1 MRRPLTLAALA
12 LVPLALYARVVTFD
26 YVQADDTDLIRG
38 NISFLQ
44 NLRNVPDAFARSY
57 FDVEGQPSGRKT
69 YYRPLVIVSFMMDAQ
84 VHGADPRGYHLTNMV
99 IHIANVML
107 LFMLLRR
114 LSRPGPAKAGR
125 YGDSGNA
132 TGEGPALALSLLFA
146 VHPANVQA
154 VAWIP
159 GRNDTLMAALALASL
174 IAFLHYYF
182 ALGPHPQRRPRP
194 VDRRAGS
201 SVDPVSEHQTAGLG
215 WLAVHVAAYAAALFT
230 KESAVA
236 LPIVVALLARA
247 VPLKRRNAGSLR
259 SALAADAVVVAAWLV
274 MRRQA
279 LMDGDPMSGSAMF
292 AALAGN
298 ARDVLLYAGKIVLP
312 LHLNVMPGLTR
323 QDVALGAVSLLLL
336 GWLLT
341 RLTPPW
347 RWLVAGW
354 VLLFLIPALTIPG
367 LPAYEH
373 RLYFP
378 LMAVIVGISRLPAW
392 STDPRRS
399 IGVAASV
406 GVLFAALSFVHTD
419 VFRDRYTYWQSAT
432 TGTPYAGL
440 AHVNLGQIAES
451 DGDPTRAAEQ
461 YRAALAAD
469 PATPGAHNNLGILAA
484 RRGDADEARAEFHRE
499 VERHPANADAYYNLG
514 LVEKFSNRIDDAAPW
529 WERAVAVDP
538 RHLAAHEEL
547 AAYYAAKGDAAR
559 AARHR
564 DALAPR

>member
-44 NLRNVPDAFARSY
+44 DPRNIPDAFARGY

-69 YYRPLVIVSFMMDAQ
+69 YYRPLVIVSFMVDAQ
-84 VHGADPRGYHLTNMV
+84 VRGADPRVYHVTNVV
-99 IHIANVML
+99 IHIASVML

-114 LSRPGPAKAGR
+114 LG
-125 YGDSGNA
+125 SG
-132 TGEGPALALSLLFA
+132 EIPSLALALLFA

-159 GRNDTLMAALALASL
+159 GRNDTLMAALALVSV
-174 IAFLHYYF
+174 IAFLQH
-182 ALGPHPQRRPRP
+182 RRTT
-194 VDRRAGS
+194 DAW
-201 SVDPVSEHQTAGLG
+201 
-215 WLAVHVAAYAAALFT
+215 WLALHVAAYAAALFT

-236 LPIVVALLARA
+236 IPIVVPLLAKACPEPLDFRSGLPERSRRERAKRVEGPEKPRDSGRLGPVLLADGVVVAVWFVMRRAVLMDGGDAPDAQALLAA
-247 VPLKRRNAGSLR
+247 FV
-259 SALAADAVVVAAWLV
+259 
-274 MRRQA
+274 
-279 LMDGDPMSGSAMF
+279 
-292 AALAGN
+292 GN
-298 ARDVLLYAGKIVLP
+298 AKDLLLYAGKMMLP
-312 LHLNVMPGLTR
+312 AHLSIMPGLTR
-323 QDVALGAVSLLLL
+323 VDVALGAISLALL
-336 GWLLT
+336 GWLLA
-341 RLTPPW
+341 RLAPRW
-347 RWLVAGW
+347 RRVVIAWI
-354 VLLFLIPALTIPG
+354 LLFLIPALLIPG

-399 IGVAASV
+399 IGVATAV
-406 GVLFAALSFVHTD
+406 AAVFATLSFVHTD

-451 DGDPTRAAEQ
+451 DGNPERAAEH

-469 PATPGAHNNLGILAA
+469 PSTPGAHNNLGVLAA
-484 RRGDADEARAEFHRE
+484 RRGDANEARAEFHRE
-499 VERHPANADAYYNLG
+499 VERHPANADAYFNLG

-529 WERAVAVDP
+529 WERAVAADP
-538 RHLAAHEEL
+538 GHTAAHEEL

-564 DALAPR
+564 EAAVPR